1 MKAGKKTNLM
11 QNYGGKRNK
20 QKTTLHMMQQVT
32 KIEIFMF
39 GFLDLDQG

>member
-1 MKAGKKTNLM
+1 MVEKETN
-11 QNYGGKRNK
+11 K
-20 QKTTLHMMQQVT
+20 KTTLHMMQQVT